1 MTKLQEIRKAKGY
14 TQNELADRS
23 GVKLRAVQH
32 YEIGARSIDGAALE
46 TLVALAGAL
55 GVKVYDLLED
65 DRLAQDVKRT
75 T

>member
-1 MTKLQEIRKAKGY
+1 MTKLQEIRKSRGY
-14 TQNELADRS
+14 SQSELADRS
-23 GVKLRAVQH
+23 GVKLQTLQR
-32 YEIGARSIDGAALE
+32 YEIGARNIDGAAVG
-46 TLVALAGAL
+46 TLVALACAL